1 MAKITV
7 YGFKAYS
14 IDTDTNDPRPVK
26 ATRDKIAT
34 LKGAEEIPGTGEEID
49 QSMLN
54 ALGFYQPKR

>member
-14 IDTDTNDPRPVK
+14 IDNEKNEPRPVK

-34 LKGAEEIPGTGEEID
+34 LAGAEEIPGTGEEID
-49 QSMLN
+49 ESMLN
-54 ALGFYQPKR
+54 AIGFYQPKR

>member
-14 IDTDTNDPRPVK
+14 IDTDKNDTRPVK

-34 LKGAEEIPGTGEEID
+34 LTGAEEIPGTGEEID
-49 QSMLN
+49 ESMLN
-54 ALGFYQPKR
+54 AIGFYQPKR